1 MLQGLRLLDL
11 ADVNGLVK
19 SFFRYKEQSNP
30 CTHGHKCFRDA
41 TFIELCC
48 CIKIQICSRTV
59 SKTPLKF

>member
-30 CTHGHKCFRDA
+30 CTHGHKYFRDA
-41 TFIELCC
+41 TFIEAFINDATLLFYA
-48 CIKIQICSRTV
+48 V
-59 SKTPLKF
+59 A